1 MHYPA
6 VTALLLVYLGLA
18 LSGCNRTPGEADVGV
33 IDEAAVAVNNR
44 GVGLMGRY
52 DYEAAL
58 QLFEQLDGQ
67 HPGIPEFRFNL
78 AVALMNRQLE
88 GDEVNALSMFTDLA
102 ARHPDDVRIT
112 YCAGLLEYRRGELA
126 TAAGLFERVL
136 QVDPADA
143 YAAYFL
149 GQSLQQQGD
158 YSGALA
164 WYERVI
170 ETDPYLRS
178 AYYAA
183 AQLYRSDG
191 RPESARDNM
200 ALYQRLANN
209 PRAQLVDF
217 LYTRMGPKCEAVTV
231 GSPAAAQAAMPEGQL
246 FGEAQQLLSLDAA
259 TPRQDARRANLT
271 TADING
277 DGHPDLFIAGAGTG
291 GGDVNAL
298 LLGDDRGGFTPLA
311 GHPLSRVPDVNA
323 ALWGDYDNDG
333 LLDVY
338 LLRQGENRLW
348 RQAAA
353 NDWQDVT
360 LSSGT
365 GNGDADSRDGAL
377 FDADHDGDLDIL
389 LVNRDAP
396 NELLNNNLDGSFRA
410 IASEQGLDGGDRD
423 TRSLLLLDIDNDRDT
438 DIIVLNASPPH
449 EVYLNDLMWRYRPA
463 DGLDAF
469 LQSSVRAAVAGDT
482 DGDGLPELYTL
493 DDAGVLLQW
502 REDGNGAWDSRA
514 LRTLAAGTDPQLEL
528 RDFDGDGQSE
538 LRVATATGW
547 TVLALRDG
555 AAEPV
560 FTSAADSSGP
570 AGFGLSLLPDIG
582 RGPALA
588 VVDPANAL
596 WLWPPG
602 EGRQPFIGLALTGL
616 DEQAESM
623 RSNASGIG
631 TQLAVRSGSRWI
643 LTDTFRHHSSP
654 GQSLQPVA
662 VGLGGAGQADFVAV
676 TWSDGVYQTELGLET
691 GQLHHIRET
700 QRQLSSCPV
709 LFAWDGERYVFVS
722 DLLGVGGMGYFVKP
736 GVYAPP
742 RPWEN
747 FLLPAGLPQARDGR
761 YRLKI
766 GEPMEEAA
774 YLDSMHLAAWDLPP
788 GWDVVLDERM
798 AILGPDPTG
807 AALFYRDELLPRHAT
822 DRHGR
827 DVTASVTVADL
838 QAPPVGELDR
848 RFIGRLQA
856 PQVLTLE
863 FDAPLDTSASSP
875 VLVIDGWVEY
885 PYSQTMFAAWQAAA
899 DYQAPTLQA
908 RGADGQ
914 WHTLLEQF
922 GYPAGMPR
930 RMSVAL
936 TGLPQGTN
944 ALRLSTNQEIY
955 WDRVAVVYSEPLPA
969 AVRHELPLQDAEVKA
984 TGFAQRTT
992 GPQRQPHYDY
1002 GRRSP
1007 FWDTRH
1013 MRGHYTAFGPST
1025 ELLVET
1031 DDALAIIGPGEEVH
1045 LEFSD
1050 NLPQL
1055 PPGWRRRFVLE
1066 SRGWT
1071 KDMDLYTEHGETL
1084 EPLPDSGRP
1093 AARREA
1099 LHARYN
1105 RRYRSGI

>member
-6 VTALLLVYLGLA
+6 VTGLLVFCLGLVMSA
-18 LSGCNRTPGEADVGV
+18 CSRTSEDADVV
-33 IDEAAVAVNNR
+33 VMDEAAVTANNR

-52 DYEAAL
+52 DYDTAL
-58 QLFEQLDGQ
+58 QLFEQLDRQ
-67 HPGIPEFRFNL
+67 YPGIPEFRFNL
-78 AVALMNRQLE
+78 AIALMNRQLE
-88 GDEVNALSMFTDLA
+88 GDEASALSMFTSLA
-102 ARHPDDVRIT
+102 ARHPDDIRVT

-126 TAAGLFERVL
+126 TAAGLFKRVL
-136 QVDPADA
+136 QGDPADA

-158 YSGALA
+158 YEAALG

-183 AQLYRSDG
+183 AQLYRADHQPEAASD
-191 RPESARDNM
+191 SM

-231 GSPAAAQAAMPEGQL
+231 GLPVAVQAAAPEGQL
-246 FGEAQQLLSLDAA
+246 FGTPRQPPGIDAA
-259 TPRQDARRANLT
+259 TLERDDRHTNLT

-277 DGHPDLFIAGAGTG
+277 DGRLDLFVAGVGAGEA
-291 GGDVNAL
+291 DVNML
-298 LLGDDRGGFTPLA
+298 LLGDDRGGFTPVDD
-311 GHPLSRVPDVNA
+311 HPLLHVPGVNA

-338 LLRQGENRLW
+338 LLRGGENRLW

-353 NDWQDVT
+353 GDWQDVT
-360 LSSGT
+360 STSGT
-365 GNGDADSRDGAL
+365 GNGDADSRDGAF

-410 IASEQGLDGGDRD
+410 IAAAQGLDGGDRD
-423 TRSLLLLDIDNDRDT
+423 TRSLLLLDLDNDRDT
-438 DIIVLNASPPH
+438 DIIILNATPPH
-449 EVYLNDLMWRYRPA
+449 EVYRNELMWRYRPA
-463 DGLDAF
+463 EGFDAF
-469 LQSSVRAAVAGDT
+469 VQSPVRATVAGDT
-482 DGDGLPELYTL
+482 DGDGMPELYTL
-493 DDAGVLLQW
+493 DDGGVLLQW
-502 REDGNGAWDSRA
+502 REGDAGAWDSRP
-514 LRTLAAGTDPQLEL
+514 LRTLAPGPDPQLEL

-538 LRVATATGW
+538 LRVSTATGW
-547 TVLALRDG
+547 EVLALRNG

-560 FTSAADSSGP
+560 FASAADSPRP
-570 AGFGLSLLPDIG
+570 AGFGLSLLTDVG
-582 RGPALA
+582 RGPAVA
-588 VVDPANAL
+588 VLDSQHAL

-602 EGRQPFIGLALTGL
+602 AGRQPFLGLALTGL
-616 DEQAESM
+616 DQQAESM

-631 TQLAVRSGSRWI
+631 TQLAVRSGSRWT

-662 VGLGGAGQADFVAV
+662 VGLGGASQADFVAV
-676 TWSDGVYQTELGLET
+676 TWSDGVYQTELALGSGE
-691 GQLHHIRET
+691 LHRIVET

-709 LFAWDGERYVFVS
+709 LFAWDGERYAFVS
-722 DLLGVGGMGYFVKP
+722 DLLGVGGMGYFVEP

-761 YRLKI
+761 YALKI

-774 YLDSMHLAAWDLPP
+774 YLDSLRLLAWDLPP
-788 GWDVVLDERM
+788 GWDMALDERM
-798 AILGPDPTG
+798 AILGPEPSG
-807 AALFYRDELLPRHAT
+807 AAVFYRDQRLPQHAT

-827 DVTASVTVADL
+827 DVTASVMAADL
-838 QAPPVGELDR
+838 QAAPVGELDR
-848 RFIGRLQA
+848 RFIGRLRA

-863 FDAPLDTSASSP
+863 FDTPLDMPGSRP

-885 PYSQTMFAAWQAAA
+885 PYSQTMFAAWQAGA
-899 DYQAPTLQA
+899 DYRAPTLEA

-914 WHTLLEQF
+914 WHILLEQF

-936 TGLPQGTN
+936 TGLPDGTD

-955 WDRVAVVYSEPLPA
+955 WDRVAVAYSEPLPA
-969 AVRHELPLQDAEVKA
+969 AVRHELPMRDAVVNA
-984 TGFAQRTT
+984 VGFAQRTT

-1002 GRRSP
+1002 GHRSP
-1007 FWDTRH
+1007 LWDTRH
-1013 MRGHYTAFGPST
+1013 MSGHYTDFGPAT
-1025 ELLVET
+1025 ELLVEA

-1045 LEFSD
+1045 VEFAD
-1050 NLPQL
+1050 HLPSL
-1055 PPGWRRRFVLE
+1055 PDGWQRRFVLE
-1066 SRGWT
+1066 SRGWA
-1071 KDMDLYTEHGETL
+1071 KDMDLYTEHGQTL
-1084 EPLPDSGRP
+1084 EPLPHSGHSV
-1093 AARREA
+1093 ARREA

-1105 RRYRSGI
+1105 RRHRSGI